1 MSGVWQVF
9 TKSEYDNKAICNI
22 CKKKY
27 SNSGTDTTNLC
38 SQFSKV
44 PYEQDPLKWW
54 SLNCTTYPFLS
65 VLAKKYLTVQATS
78 VASEKVFSKGG
89 LVVTDHRALLTN
101 DHVSELVYLSMN
113 KAHVPK
119 P

>member
-1 MSGVWQVF
+1 MYI
-9 TKSEYDNKAICNI
+9 E
-22 CKKKY
+22 
-27 SNSGTDTTNLC
+27 
-38 SQFSKV
+38 FSKV

-78 VASEKVFSKGG
+78 VASERVFSKGG
-89 LVVTDHRALLTN
+89 LVVTDHRASLTN

-113 KAHVPK
+113 KVHVPK

>member
-1 MSGVWQVF
+1 MPFQLQDQEVSPS
-9 TKSEYDNKAICNI
+9 TKINI
-22 CKKKY
+22 EIALY
-27 SNSGTDTTNLC
+27 I
-38 SQFSKV
+38 QFSKV

-65 VLAKKYLTVQATS
+65 VLAKKYLTIQATS
-78 VASEKVFSKGG
+78 VASERVFSKGG
-89 LVVTDHRALLTN
+89 LVVTDHRASLTN

-119 P
+119 HLP